1 MKTTYTSMQHPGQM
15 PGAYWKIDDI
25 DLAITDGGYS
35 LMKQFINENPHE
47 DFNLSIYDA
56 ITHTTAEIY
65 CSLEE
70 MPQIVSNVYHLER
83 ATPMMFIGE
92 NIISGSYVV
101 GMHCTRGILSL
112 PGVYKAKDG
121 RLFDAVTMQ

>member
-65 CSLEE
+65 CSRRDAADSVGCL
-70 MPQIVSNVYHLER
+70 SSRTCHTDDVYRREYYFGVLCGRHALHKR
-83 ATPMMFIGE
+83 HTVF
-92 NIISGSYVV
+92 
-101 GMHCTRGILSL
+101 TRR
-112 PGVYKAKDG
+112 V
-121 RLFDAVTMQ
+121 